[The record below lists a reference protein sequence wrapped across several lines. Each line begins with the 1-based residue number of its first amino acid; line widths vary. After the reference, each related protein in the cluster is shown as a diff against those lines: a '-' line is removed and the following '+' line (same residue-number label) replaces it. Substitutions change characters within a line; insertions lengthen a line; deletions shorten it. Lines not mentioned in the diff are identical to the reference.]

1 MLNIIWCFFILISI
15 IYSIIVGSF
24 ESVNSSIFDGMK
36 SAVSLVITLFG
47 SMCFWNGIMNIVKNT
62 SLINKINFLVNP
74 IIKKLFKNVD
84 ENSEIYKNISMNI
97 TSNLLGL
104 GNSATPCGL
113 KAVEEMQKENKD
125 KNRLT
130 DDQILFIL
138 MNTASIQL
146 IPTTIISIRTSLNSK
161 NPSIII
167 LAVWFSSFITFISMI
182 IITKFY
188 LMTKRRKT

>member
-84 ENSEIYKNISMNI
+84 ENSEMYKNISMNI

-113 KAVEEMQKENKD
+113 KAVEEMQRENKD
-125 KNRLT
+125 KNKLT
-130 DDQILFIL
+130 DNQILFIL

-188 LMTKRRKT
+188 LSSKRRKT

>member
-1 MLNIIWCFFILISI
+1 
-15 IYSIIVGSF
+15 
-24 ESVNSSIFDGMK
+24 
-36 SAVSLVITLFG
+36 
-47 SMCFWNGIMNIVKNT
+47 MNIVKNT

-84 ENSEIYKNISMNI
+84 ENSEMYKNISMNI

-188 LMTKRRKT
+188 LSSKRRKT

>member
-84 ENSEIYKNISMNI
+84 ENSEMYKNISMNI

-113 KAVEEMQKENKD
+113 KAVEEMQRENKD

-130 DDQILFIL
+130 DNQILFIL

-188 LMTKRRKT
+188 LSSKRRKT